1 MSGALLETQP
11 QGGQAVEGETLV
23 LVCSVVEGTGDT
35 TFSWYREDMEESLGR
50 KSRRSQRAELEI
62 PVIWESH
69 AGFYYCTADNGH
81 GPQYGEPV
89 GLSVVGKPWIP
100 ASDSSLSQIPLIPT
114 PLKICVDLPVFH
126 PNQPMPSHRTSS
138 PWAWYTSFHYFNQTL
153 E

>member
-1 MSGALLETQP
+1 VSGALLETQP

-81 GPQYGEPV
+81 G
-89 GLSVVGKPWIP
+89 
-100 ASDSSLSQIPLIPT
+100 LIQSEAVNVT
-114 PLKICVDLPVFH
+114 VISKF
-126 PNQPMPSHRTSS
+126 
-138 PWAWYTSFHYFNQTL
+138 SFLLTL
-153 E
+153 LILGFLI